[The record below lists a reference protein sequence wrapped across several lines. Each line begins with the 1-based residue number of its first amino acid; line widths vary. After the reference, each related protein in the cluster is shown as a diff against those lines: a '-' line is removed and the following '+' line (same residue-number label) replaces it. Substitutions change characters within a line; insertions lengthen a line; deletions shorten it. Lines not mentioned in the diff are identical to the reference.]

1 MPQSTDV
8 ELAGAGYMLAPG
20 TYKRTVDASAGGQ
33 RQTHAAPGAARRVA
47 VEDFAGGQRQALGR
61 TADGHP
67 SRGWDAVGVG
77 PAYGGQ
83 AK

>member
-20 TYKRTVDASAGGQ
+20 AYKRTVDAAAAGQ
-33 RQTHAAPGAARRVA
+33 RHDRGAPGAARRVA